1 MVGNDLLRER
11 REAVPSRLRPGAP
24 MSRSELAEAVNAQ
37 VWVTT
42 RQQSTLDAHAIAR
55 YERGQ
60 PRWPREQYRDA
71 LRAVL
76 GVATDAE
83 IGFYPTKRGSAAHE
97 RGYSPTWDMD
107 TLTGL
112 ADLGSAYVDLTR
124 RGLLGIAAFSAAA
137 TALPG
142 ESWWTQMARQSA
154 DRARRGVRAVG
165 RGDIEAVRESVTF
178 FSRMDQRHGGGH
190 ARAAAMQYLT
200 NDVNRLLNGSFA
212 SDRLRREMFSAASEL
227 AYVAGWM
234 NFDNANHGIAQ
245 GLFTSSVKLAAEADD
260 PAMAAHTL
268 RAMAHQAVDLGH
280 PTQGQE
286 LAAASVDGSRYQ
298 AAAPRER
305 ALLGVVYARALAAT
319 GQKRAASSALLRAE
333 RDLAAVTPGSDE
345 PARVFF
351 FGEASLA
358 HETGNTLRD
367 IGDLAG
373 AEQQLEHSV
382 ATRKASTFKRTHAV
396 TLGYL
401 GDVQARRGEI
411 EQACVTW
418 STALDAMDGVQSARA
433 RQTIVEMRSALAIHK
448 VTSSDAAILD
458 ERARAY
464 LAATN

>member
-1 MVGNDLLRER
+1 MGNDLLRER
-11 REAVPSRLRPGAP
+11 REALPSRLRSGEP
-24 MSRSELAEAVNAQ
+24 MSRAELAEAVNAH
-37 VWVTT
+37 VWAMTGE
-42 RQQSTLDAHAIAR
+42 RIALDAHAIAR

-60 PRWPREQYRDA
+60 SWWPGQQYRDG

-83 IGFYPTKRGSAAHE
+83 IGFYPTKRGSAAREIGHL
-97 RGYSPTWDMD
+97 SPWEMD

-112 ADLGSAYVDLTR
+112 ADLGSKYVDLTR
-124 RGLLGIAAFSAAA
+124 RGLLGLAAYSTVAAA
-137 TALPG
+137 LPN
-142 ESWWTQMARQSA
+142 ESWWTEMVRRSTE
-154 DRARRGVRAVG
+154 RAARGVRSVG
-165 RGDIEAVRESVTF
+165 RGDLEAVRESVAF

-200 NDVNRLLNGSFA
+200 DDVQRLLNGSFA
-212 SDRLRREMFSAASEL
+212 NDALRSEMFSAASEL

-234 NFDNANHGIAQ
+234 AFDNAEHGIAQ

-260 PAMAAHTL
+260 PAMAGHTL
-268 RAMAHQAVDLGH
+268 RAMAHQAIDLGH
-280 PTQGQE
+280 PTQAQE
-286 LAAASVDGSRYQ
+286 LAAASVDGDRYQ

-305 ALLGVVYARALAAT
+305 ALFGVVHARALAAT
-319 GQKRAASSALLRAE
+319 GQKSAASSALLLAE
-333 RDLAAVTPGSDE
+333 RDLAAATPGGDE
-345 PARVFF
+345 PTRVFF

-382 ATRKASTFKRTHAV
+382 VTRKASTFKRTHAV

-401 GDVQARRGEI
+401 GDVQARRGEL
-411 EQACVTW
+411 EQAIATW
-418 STALDAMDGVQSARA
+418 SVALDAMDGVQSARA
-433 RQTIVEMRSALAIHK
+433 RQAIIEMRSALAAYK
-448 VTSSDAAILD
+448 ASSSDADILD
-458 ERARAY
+458 QRASAY

>member
-1 MVGNDLLRER
+1 VGNDLLRAR
-11 REAVPSRLRPGAP
+11 REALPSRLRSEEP
-24 MSRSELAEAVNAQ
+24 MSRAELAEAVNAH

-42 RQQSTLDAHAIAR
+42 GQRTTLDAHAIAR
-55 YERGQ
+55 YERGHS
-60 PRWPREQYRDA
+60 RWPGKQYRDS

-76 GVATDAE
+76 GVETDAE
-83 IGFYPTKRGSAAHE
+83 IGFYTTKRGTAA
-97 RGYSPTWDMD
+97 RDVGRLSTWDMD

-112 ADLGSAYVDLTR
+112 TDLGSKFVDLTR
-124 RGLLGIAAFSAAA
+124 RGLLGVAAYSAVA
-137 TALPG
+137 TALPSD
-142 ESWWTQMARQSA
+142 SWWSEMARRSA
-154 DRARRGVRAVG
+154 QRAAHGVRSVG

-200 NDVNRLLNGSFA
+200 DDVNRLLNGSFA
-212 SDRLRREMFSAASEL
+212 SDTLRREMFSAASEL
-227 AYVAGWM
+227 AYIAGWM
-234 NFDNANHGIAQ
+234 AFDNAEHGIAQ
-245 GLFTSSVKLAAEADD
+245 GLFTSSVKLAAEAED

-268 RAMAHQAVDLGH
+268 RAMAHQAIDLGH
-280 PTQGQE
+280 PAQGQE
-286 LAAASVDGSRYQ
+286 LAAASVNGDRYE

-305 ALLGVVYARALAAT
+305 ALLGVVHARALAAT
-319 GQKRAASSALLRAE
+319 GQKRAATSALLRAE
-333 RDLAAVTPGSDE
+333 QDLASAAPGGDE

-373 AEQQLEHSV
+373 AEEQLEHSV
-382 ATRKASTFKRTHAV
+382 ATRKKTRFKRTHAV

-401 GDVQARRGEI
+401 GDVQARRGEL
-411 EQACVTW
+411 ELACTTW

-433 RQTIVEMRSALAIHK
+433 RQTIIEMRSALAIHK
-448 VTSSDAAILD
+448 ATDSDVAILD

>member
-1 MVGNDLLRER
+1 MGNDLLRQR
-11 REAVPSRLRPGAP
+11 REAMPSRVRPGEP
-24 MSRSELAEAVNAQ
+24 MTRVELAEAVNAL
-37 VWVTT
+37 VWETT
-42 RQQSTLDAHAIAR
+42 GQRIALEAHAIAR

-60 PRWPREQYRDA
+60 SHWPGQLYRDG

-76 GVATDAE
+76 GVETNAE
-83 IGFYPTKRGSAAHE
+83 IGFYPTKRGSAAREVGH
-97 RGYSPTWDMD
+97 SSAWDAD
-107 TLTGL
+107 TLAGL
-112 ADLGSAYVDLTR
+112 TDLGSKFVDLTR
-124 RGLLGIAAFSAAA
+124 RGLLGIAAFSAVA
-137 TALPG
+137 TALPSD
-142 ESWWTQMARQSA
+142 SWWTEMARRSA
-154 DRARRGVRAVG
+154 ERAARGIRSVG
-165 RGDIEAVRESVTF
+165 LGDIEAVRESVTF

-200 NDVNRLLNGSFA
+200 DDVKRLLNGSFA
-212 SDRLRREMFSAASEL
+212 SDALRREMFSAASEL

-234 NFDNANHGIAQ
+234 AFDNAEHGVAQ
-245 GLFTSSVKLAAEADD
+245 GLFTSSVKLAAEAED

-268 RAMAHQAVDLGH
+268 RAMAHQAIDLGH
-280 PTQGQE
+280 LSQGQE
-286 LAAASVDGSRYQ
+286 LAAASVDGNRYE

-305 ALLGVVYARALAAT
+305 ALLGVVHARALAAT
-319 GQKRAASSALLRAE
+319 GQKSAASSALLQAE
-333 RDLAAVTPGSDE
+333 RDLSAATPGSDE

-382 ATRKASTFKRTHAV
+382 ATRKATTFKRTHAV

-401 GDVQARRGEI
+401 GDVQARRGEL
-411 EQACVTW
+411 ELASATW
-418 STALDAMDGVQSARA
+418 SAALDAMDGVQSARA
-433 RQTIVEMRSALAIHK
+433 RQTIVEMRSALAKHA
-448 VTSSDAAILD
+448 TTNSDIAILD

>member
-1 MVGNDLLRER
+1 MGNDLLRER
-11 REAVPSRLRPGAP
+11 REALASRVRPGEP
-24 MSRSELAEAVNAQ
+24 MSRAELAEAVNAH
-37 VWVTT
+37 VWAMTGQ
-42 RQQSTLDAHAIAR
+42 RIALDAHAIAR

-60 PRWPREQYRDA
+60 SWWPGQQYRDG

-83 IGFYPTKRGSAAHE
+83 IGFYPTKRGSAARETGH
-97 RGYSPTWDMD
+97 SSTWEMD

-112 ADLGSAYVDLTR
+112 ADLGSKYVDLTR
-124 RGLLGIAAFSAAA
+124 RGLLGLAAYSTVAAA
-137 TALPG
+137 LPS
-142 ESWWTQMARQSA
+142 ESWWTEMVRRSTE
-154 DRARRGVRAVG
+154 RAARGVRSVG
-165 RGDIEAVRESVTF
+165 RGDLEAVRESVAF

-200 NDVNRLLNGSFA
+200 DDVHRLLNGSFA
-212 SDRLRREMFSAASEL
+212 NDALRGEMFSAASEL

-234 NFDNANHGIAQ
+234 AFDNGEHGIAQ
-245 GLFTSSVKLAAEADD
+245 GLFTSSVKLAAEAAD

-268 RAMAHQAVDLGH
+268 RAMAHQAIDLGH
-280 PTQGQE
+280 PTQAQE
-286 LAAASVDGSRYQ
+286 LAAASVDGDRYK

-305 ALLGVVYARALAAT
+305 ALLGVVHARTLAAT
-319 GQKRAASSALLRAE
+319 GQGSAASSALIRAE
-333 RDLAAVTPGSDE
+333 RDLSAATPGGDE
-345 PARVFF
+345 PTRVFF

-401 GDVQARRGEI
+401 GDVQARRGEL
-411 EQACVTW
+411 EQAVETW
-418 STALDAMDGVQSARA
+418 NTALDAMDGVQSARA
-433 RQTIVEMRSALAIHK
+433 RQTIVEMRSALAVYK
-448 VTSSDAAILD
+448 ATSSDAAILD
-458 ERARAY
+458 ERASVY